1 MSFVHLHCHSEYS
14 LLDGANRIGDLIK
27 RAKDFEQP
35 ALALTDHGC
44 MYGAWVFQEAAKKAG
59 IKPIVGMEAYV
70 APGARTDR
78 SKAKGEKG
86 YYHLV
91 LLARDYQGYKN
102 LTKLTSIGYT
112 EGFYGKPRIDREVLQ
127 KYSEGLIV
135 TSACLAGEV
144 AQHLMEDRWEQARD
158 AVAWHQ
164 ETFRDRYYL
173 EVQGHDS
180 PGQEELNRRIF
191 KLAQEMSVPVVAS
204 NDAHFLNAH
213 DHQAH
218 DVLLCIGLGKDFSDP
233 NRMKYDGQ
241 LYFKNTDE
249 MRERFPGR
257 PDVLENT
264 LRIADECN
272 WSYPKGYQVPAFPV
286 AEKGFTSEAEML
298 ADWVWRGAMER
309 YAKDAPAGADPRT
322 ALAPELVERI
332 DYELSVISNPKMDYS
347 GYFLITAD
355 FIQWAR
361 DHDIPVGP
369 GRGSAAG
376 SIVAFCTGITDCC
389 PIKFDLLFERFLNPE
404 RVSMPDIDVDFCFER
419 RGEVIEYVRD
429 KYGRDAVGQIIT
441 FGTMKSR
448 AVIKDVGRTLGFA
461 PAETD
466 KLAKLIPNGPAY
478 SLTVEEARDK
488 IPEIK
493 ELYEKDARYRQLL
506 EYSSTLEGLSRHSSV
521 HAAGVVIAPGPLDEY
536 VPVCTQS
543 TKGSG
548 GNGESVIVT
557 QYDMTCL
564 EKAGMLKMDFLG
576 LKTLTV
582 IYDTVADIRRRYGAL
597 KHPTTGEEYARAED
611 IPLDDAEVYAML
623 ARGGTAG
630 VFQFESAL
638 ATEKL
643 RQMKADRFDDLVA
656 ANALLRP
663 GPLDMGM
670 DTVYIRRKL
679 GQEPVKYPFPE
690 LADVLQPTY
699 GVIVYQEQVMR
710 IAQILSG
717 FTLAEADVLR
727 KAVGKKDAELIAKEL
742 GKFVEK
748 AVEKGHPRQQ
758 IQDLSDQIEAFG
770 RYGFNKCLP
779 GDTEVLDSSTGRL
792 VRIDD
797 LYHGRATLGTVATC
811 HTDVLKLG
819 HGAVA
824 DVVDN
829 GIKPVY
835 RLRTESGR
843 EIEATDNHPFFTMG
857 GWKALGAL
865 DAGEHIAVPR
875 SLPVEGSATWPE
887 HEVIALGHLLAE
899 GNLCHPH
906 SVYFY
911 NQDPREIA
919 DYVAAAEAFGNVR
932 CTFGEKDGTTHVYAA
947 REERREEPGIFAW
960 ARRLGMLGKTAT
972 QKEVP
977 ADAFTLRN
985 RQIALLLSR
994 MWAGDGHINV
1004 GDRNVY
1010 YATSSSRLA
1019 RQVQHLL
1026 LRLGI
1031 LGRVREVRFPYRGGW
1046 KAGWQV
1052 FVTGNEN
1059 LRRFSMTVAA
1069 SFLSAERRHAVEQ
1082 LVLAQPAGGP
1092 SKDLV
1097 PVAVRGL
1104 VRAAKEQSGQTWAQV
1119 ERAADVSS
1127 RDFYPVGTNPN
1138 KIGFTR
1144 RTIGQLADHFAD
1156 VQLRAYAD
1164 SDVLWDRVV
1173 SIEYVA
1179 DKQTYDLEVP
1189 GTHNFVAND
1198 IIVHNSHSAAYS
1210 LVAYQTGWL
1219 KVHYPAEFMAAL
1231 MSSVVDKIDDVVSY
1245 IAQCREMGRFIP
1257 RVGREGIEVLPPHV
1271 NESNWKFTVVG
1282 EGVGKIRF
1290 GLGAIRGVGEGA
1302 VRSIIAA
1309 RVTEGP
1315 FTSMFD
1321 LLSRIDLRLC
1331 NKRVLEALICAG
1343 ALDGF
1348 DEDGGRSQLLAGL
1361 DSAFANAQMIQ
1372 KERESAQDSFFD
1384 MLLGGGDT
1392 AAATLVQAPPL
1403 PKVDKWTETE
1413 RLAREKEIL
1422 GFFISGHPLNR
1433 YREDVALFEAR
1444 SNTSMLKNQKDCKV
1458 ELACVVTEAARQISK
1473 KDGSEWGRIT
1483 VEDFH
1488 GTATVLA
1495 FGESWAKYKEVLK
1508 QDAPVVIR
1516 GAVSNRERD
1525 EEDPPLFLDSAVALG
1540 DIRESG
1546 DVGVQIEL
1554 ASAGMDPAA
1563 VAATRDILAKHAGAG
1578 ALFVVWKNGGGEGEA
1593 PRLRSR
1599 AVRVAPRDE
1608 LLMELREALG
1618 DDRVRLHRDAA
1629 AVVAI
1634 QREERFPRRGGGGG
1648 GGFSINSSGGE

>member
-249 MRERFPGR
+249 MRERFPAR

-286 AEKGFTSEAEML
+286 GEKGFTSEAEML

-332 DYELSVISNPKMDYS
+332 DYELSVISNPRMDYS

-506 EYSSTLEGLSRHSSV
+506 DYSSTLEGLSRHSSV

-597 KHPTTGEEYARAED
+597 KHPRTGEEYARAED

-727 KAVGKKDAELIAKEL
+727 KAVGKKDEELIKKEL
-742 GKFVEK
+742 GKLVSK
-748 AVEKGHPRQQ
+748 AVERGHPKQQ
-758 IQDLSDQIEAFG
+758 IQDLSDQIQAFG
-770 RYGFNKCLP
+770 RYGFNK
-779 GDTEVLDSSTGRL
+779 
-792 VRIDD
+792 
-797 LYHGRATLGTVATC
+797 
-811 HTDVLKLG
+811 
-819 HGAVA
+819 
-824 DVVDN
+824 
-829 GIKPVY
+829 
-835 RLRTESGR
+835 
-843 EIEATDNHPFFTMG
+843 
-857 GWKALGAL
+857 
-865 DAGEHIAVPR
+865 
-875 SLPVEGSATWPE
+875 
-887 HEVIALGHLLAE
+887 
-899 GNLCHPH
+899 
-906 SVYFY
+906 
-911 NQDPREIA
+911 
-919 DYVAAAEAFGNVR
+919 
-932 CTFGEKDGTTHVYAA
+932 
-947 REERREEPGIFAW
+947 
-960 ARRLGMLGKTAT
+960 
-972 QKEVP
+972 
-977 ADAFTLRN
+977 
-985 RQIALLLSR
+985 
-994 MWAGDGHINV
+994 
-1004 GDRNVY
+1004 
-1010 YATSSSRLA
+1010 
-1019 RQVQHLL
+1019 
-1026 LRLGI
+1026 
-1031 LGRVREVRFPYRGGW
+1031 
-1046 KAGWQV
+1046 
-1052 FVTGNEN
+1052 
-1059 LRRFSMTVAA
+1059 
-1069 SFLSAERRHAVEQ
+1069 
-1082 LVLAQPAGGP
+1082 
-1092 SKDLV
+1092 
-1097 PVAVRGL
+1097 
-1104 VRAAKEQSGQTWAQV
+1104 
-1119 ERAADVSS
+1119 
-1127 RDFYPVGTNPN
+1127 
-1138 KIGFTR
+1138 
-1144 RTIGQLADHFAD
+1144 
-1156 VQLRAYAD
+1156 
-1164 SDVLWDRVV
+1164 
-1173 SIEYVA
+1173 
-1179 DKQTYDLEVP
+1179 
-1189 GTHNFVAND
+1189 
-1198 IIVHNSHSAAYS
+1198 SHSAAYS

-1348 DEDGGRSQLLAGL
+1348 DEDGGRNQLLAGL

-1525 EEDPPLFLDSAVALG
+1525 EEDPPLFLDSAVPLG

-1554 ASAGMDPAA
+1554 ASAGMDPGA
-1563 VAATRDILAKHAGAG
+1563 VAATKDILAKYAGAG

-1599 AVRVAPRDE
+1599 SVRVAPRDE